1 MVIPLCRAASPSVSR
16 FRGGPAAA
24 AAGAP
29 AVGERLASEIRRGVA
44 AFQRDGDGW
53 GVTAVVDRARPAAFS
68 CDQDLVLRQSMADRG
83 WSVPQ
88 FVARRP
94 SGGGARGVE
103 LPRHSAVE
111 ALGGAVAEPPVRR
124 VWHVSSA
131 GVAPLLPPPGVG
143 HPDAAV
149 RIVRA
154 VARSAGVQLAE
165 GGSVSVA
172 PSVSGRG
179 LACVVPCPA
188 EASRDGVEWS
198 SRVLRA
204 LLETLAR
211 SRLVNQV
218 VQLFA
223 FERFVVRAMRPHGS
237 REGRGGVLA
246 EAYWAVAESLARAHS
261 VTLVPGCGERLMYE
275 ARTRTLVVAD
285 EAPGVRRS
293 LAALFHVAEASN
305 DRPAAAAAARR
316 DAVALLRASGV
327 GGPVSRPDRVGA
339 RDWDGRAALVAAIA
353 GKRVAE
359 RLGLPYVAGPFS
371 PGFGA
376 AALRVLEAEG
386 WRSVAVEAGNLAG
399 WLVDSGRGRA
409 FWPAALE

>member
-1 MVIPLCRAASPSVSR
+1 MVTRVPPAASPSAPR
-16 FRGGPAAA
+16 LCGCLAAA
-24 AAGAP
+24 PNGAS

-44 AFQRDGDGW
+44 PFQRDADGW
-53 GVTAVVDRARPAAFS
+53 GVTVVVDRARPAAFS

-94 SGGGARGVE
+94 PGDCAEGVE

-111 ALGGAVAEPPVRR
+111 ALGGAAAEPPSRR

-131 GVAPLLPPPGVG
+131 GVAPLPPPPGVG
-143 HPDAAV
+143 RPEMAV

-154 VARSAGVQLAE
+154 VARSAGVGLAE

-179 LACVVPCPA
+179 LRCVVPCRP
-188 EASRDGVEWS
+188 EAGCDGVEWS

-204 LLETLAR
+204 VVETLAR
-211 SRLVNQV
+211 SRVVNQV

-223 FERFVVRAMRPHGS
+223 FERFVVRAMRPRDA
-237 REGRGGVLA
+237 RERRDGVLA
-246 EAYWAVAESLARAHS
+246 EAYWAVAGSLARGQS
-261 VTLVPGCGERLMYE
+261 ITLAPGCGERLMYE
-275 ARTRTLVVAD
+275 ARTRTLVAAGG
-285 EAPGVRRS
+285 APGVRRS
-293 LAALFHVAEASN
+293 LAALFQVAEASG
-305 DRPAAAAAARR
+305 DGPAAAAAARR
-316 DAVALLRASGV
+316 DVVALLRASGV
-327 GGPVSRPDRVGA
+327 GGPVSHPDRVDA
-339 RDWDGRAALVAAIA
+339 RDWEGRAALVAAIA
-353 GKRVAE
+353 AKRVAD

-371 PGFGA
+371 PDFAA

-409 FWPAALE
+409 PWPAALE

>member
-1 MVIPLCRAASPSVSR
+1 MVTAVSAAAPASVSGS
-16 FRGGPAAA
+16 RGGPAAA
-24 AAGAP
+24 DTGASV
-29 AVGERLASEIRRGVA
+29 VGERLASEIRGGVA

-53 GVTAVVDRARPAAFS
+53 GVASVVDRARPAAFS

-88 FVARRP
+88 FVARRSP
-94 SGGGARGVE
+94 DGRGEGVDV
-103 LPRHSAVE
+103 PRHSAVE
-111 ALGGAVAEPPVRR
+111 ALGGAPGEPPSRR

-131 GVAPLLPPPGVG
+131 GVAPLPPPPGVG
-143 HPDAAV
+143 RPEAAV

-154 VARSAGVQLAE
+154 VARSAGVGLAE
-165 GGSVSVA
+165 GGSLSVA

-179 LACVVPCPA
+179 LACVALCPA
-188 EASRDGVEWS
+188 EASCDGVEWS

-204 LLETLAR
+204 LVETLAR
-211 SRLVNQV
+211 SRAANQV

-223 FERFVVRAMRPHGS
+223 FERFVVRAMRPRDS
-237 REGRGGVLA
+237 RERRDGVLA
-246 EAYWAVAESLARAHS
+246 AAYWAVAESLARVHS

-275 ARTRTLVVAD
+275 ARTRTLVVA
-285 EAPGVRRS
+285 EAAAGVRRS
-293 LAALFHVAEASN
+293 LAALFHVAEASGH
-305 DRPAAAAAARR
+305 RPAVAAAARR
-316 DAVALLRASGV
+316 DPVALLRASGV

-353 GKRVAE
+353 GKRVAD
-359 RLGLPYVAGPFS
+359 RLGLPYVAGRFS
-371 PGFGA
+371 PGFTG

-386 WRSVAVEAGNLAG
+386 WRSVAIEAGNLAG

-409 FWPAALE
+409 YWPAALE

>member
-1 MVIPLCRAASPSVSR
+1 MVTSVPSAASPSAPR
-16 FRGGPAAA
+16 LRGGPAAA
-24 AAGAP
+24 QAGAS
-29 AVGERLASEIRRGVA
+29 AVGKRLASEIRRGVA

-94 SGGGARGVE
+94 PDRRARGVE

-111 ALGGAVAEPPVRR
+111 ALGGAVGEPPSRR
-124 VWHVSSA
+124 VWHVSVA
-131 GVAPLLPPPGVG
+131 GVAPLPPPPGVG
-143 HPDAAV
+143 RPEAAV

-154 VARSAGVQLAE
+154 VARAAGVGLAE

-179 LACVVPCPA
+179 LRCVVPCPA
-188 EASRDGVEWS
+188 ASSRDGVEWS

-204 LLETLAR
+204 LVETLAR

-223 FERFVVRAMRPHGS
+223 FERFLVRAMRPRDA
-237 REGRGGVLA
+237 REGRAGVLA

-261 VTLVPGCGERLMYE
+261 VTLAPGCGERLMYE

-293 LAALFHVAEASN
+293 LAALFHVAEASG
-305 DRPAAAAAARR
+305 DGPAAAAAARR
-316 DAVALLRASGV
+316 DAAALLRASGV
-327 GGPVSRPDRVGA
+327 GGPVSRPDRVDA

-353 GKRVAE
+353 SKRVAD
-359 RLGLPYVAGPFS
+359 RLGLPYAAGAFP
-371 PGFGA
+371 PGFTA
-376 AALRVLEAEG
+376 AALRVLDAEG

-409 FWPAALE
+409 SWPAALE

>member
-1 MVIPLCRAASPSVSR
+1 MVTPVPSAASPSVS
-16 FRGGPAAA
+16 
-24 AAGAP
+24 

-94 SGGGARGVE
+94 AGGPADGVE

-111 ALGGAVAEPPVRR
+111 ALGGALGEPPSRR

-131 GVAPLLPPPGVG
+131 GVAPLPPPPGVG
-143 HPDAAV
+143 RPELAV

-154 VARSAGVQLAE
+154 VARSAGAELAE

-204 LLETLAR
+204 LVETLAR
-211 SRLVNQV
+211 SRVVNQV

-223 FERFVVRAMRPHGS
+223 FERFLVRAMRP
-237 REGRGGVLA
+237 REARGRRDGVLA
-246 EAYWAVAESLARAHS
+246 EAYWAVAERLARAHS
-261 VTLVPGCGERLMYE
+261 LTLAPGCGERLMYE
-275 ARTRTLVVAD
+275 ARTRTLVVAGR
-285 EAPGVRRS
+285 APGVRRS
-293 LAALFHVAEASN
+293 LAALFHVAEASG
-305 DRPAAAAAARR
+305 DGPTASAAARR
-316 DAVALLRASGV
+316 DPVALLRASGV
-327 GGPVSRPDRVGA
+327 GGPVSRPDRVDA

-359 RLGLPYVAGPFS
+359 RLGLPYVADAFP
-371 PGFGA
+371 PGFTA